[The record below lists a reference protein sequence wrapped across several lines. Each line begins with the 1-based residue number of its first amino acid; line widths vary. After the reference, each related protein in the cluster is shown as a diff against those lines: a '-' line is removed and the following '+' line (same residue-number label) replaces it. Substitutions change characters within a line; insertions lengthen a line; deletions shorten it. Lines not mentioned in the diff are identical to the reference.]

1 MTTPNLLYAF
11 LLSSSVDRQCEHS
24 VRCVFCSRLDPSW
37 PPRGICIQSQYVVP
51 QPPGV
56 ACHYCRRSIV
66 ESMIAQPLSTN
77 STSQRPFFYFFYLG
91 AKELRQ
97 SVLVL
102 LCLFCGQSPLSSAR
116 TNCAVMAVR
125 GARSMVQCTGWW
137 SSIQTH
143 EAPILLHGIV
153 KGMFWLFEIFLNG
166 WVQYNPARL

>member
-11 LLSSSVDRQCEHS
+11 LLGSLSSSWDRQCEHS

-51 QPPGV
+51 QSPGV
-56 ACHYCRRSIV
+56 ACHYCRHSIV
-66 ESMIAQPLSTN
+66 ES
-77 STSQRPFFYFFYLG
+77 
-91 AKELRQ
+91 Q

-116 TNCAVMAVR
+116 TNCAMMAVR
-125 GARSMVQCTGWW
+125 GARSMVRCTGWW

-166 WVQYNPARL
+166 WVQYNPTRLQTQHKKSGEGDFFCF